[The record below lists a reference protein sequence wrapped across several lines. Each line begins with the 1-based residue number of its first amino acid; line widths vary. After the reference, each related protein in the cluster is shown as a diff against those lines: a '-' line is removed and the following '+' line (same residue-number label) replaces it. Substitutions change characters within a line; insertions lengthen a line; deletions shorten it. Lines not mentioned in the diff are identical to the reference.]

1 MFTNDANGSNCRPS
15 TLDIEWHDC
24 SFNPVIELRRGLRL
38 RHGIP
43 TKPLRTSA
51 VLPHP
56 ARRKNLFKPMK
67 INLFTARRFRAG
79 FTLVELLTV
88 IAIIGI
94 LAAMLLPVLAAAKKQ
109 ALKTK
114 AKTEIN
120 DLVTDI
126 QAYDQAYGRFPVSH
140 AAQNVAAGGQFNNFD
155 FTYGGTFKDPSMPS
169 GLPIGTPMGGNNVL
183 SNNEV
188 VAILMDYTNFP
199 NSPTTSTINTNH
211 QSNPQQT
218 KFLNAHMSGWD
229 PSQGGTPQA
238 GVGNDLVYRDPWGN
252 PYIISL
258 DLNYDDQCQD
268 SFYCNESVSSP
279 TSTTTGLFG
288 LNSPGFK
295 PGPGG
300 HDNFLFHGKV
310 MVWSAGP
317 DGKVDKT
324 KVANTD
330 VNKDNILSWQ

>member
-1 MFTNDANGSNCRPS
+1 MFTNDANGPNCWRC
-15 TLDIEWHDC
+15 TLNIEWHDC
-24 SFNPVIELRRGLRL
+24 SFCPVIELRRGMRQ
-38 RHGIP
+38 RSGT
-43 TKPLRTSA
+43 TKPLPRPA
-51 VLPHP
+51 LLPHP

-67 INLFTARRFRAG
+67 INLLPARRFRAG

-88 IAIIGI
+88 IAIIAI
-94 LAAMLLPVLAAAKKQ
+94 LAAMLLPVLAAAKKA

-140 AAQNVAAGGQFNNFD
+140 TAQTAAAYNAQQPDPNPD
-155 FTYGGTFKDPSMPS
+155 FTYGGIADLNPSRPLVGSPLSS
-169 GLPIGTPMGGNNVL
+169 GNVL

-188 VAILMDYTNFP
+188 VAILMDITNFP
-199 NSPTTSTINTNH
+199 TTGLPTINDGH

-229 PSQGGTPQA
+229 PSQGGTPLA

-252 PYIISL
+252 PYIISM
-258 DLNYDDQCQD
+258 DLNYDDNCED
-268 SFYCNESVSSP
+268 SFYRLKQVENPSGNGISGFYGV
-279 TSTTTGLFG
+279 
-288 LNSPGFK
+288 NSPGIK
-295 PGPGG
+295 PGNP
-300 HDNFLFHGKV
+300 DNYQFHGKV

-317 DGKVDKT
+317 DGKVDSSKA
-324 KVANTD
+324 ANVQ
-330 VNKDNILSWQ
+330 VNKDNVLSWQ